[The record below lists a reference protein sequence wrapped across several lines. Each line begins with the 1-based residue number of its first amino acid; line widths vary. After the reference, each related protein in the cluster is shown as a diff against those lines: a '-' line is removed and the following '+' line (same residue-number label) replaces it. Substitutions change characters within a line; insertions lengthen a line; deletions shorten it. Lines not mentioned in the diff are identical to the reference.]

1 MASRDGEVG
10 SIDRRRF
17 VIGAVGA
24 VATAC
29 VVGALDGEVVA
40 ADSGRGRRGVPPPP
54 MPIPG
59 GQPVPV
65 TGIDTIHVWG
75 PGPTSITLPYSGGA
89 LQGLDFE
96 PSTITDF
103 RGSSA
108 LAYHVG
114 TARGNDGQQY
124 NLETDMRAFEGDYVV
139 DGEEHHGA
147 FALV

>member
-17 VIGAVGA
+17 VIGAAGA
-24 VATAC
+24 VAVAC
-29 VVGALDGEVVA
+29 VVGSLDGEVGA
-40 ADSGRGRRGVPPPP
+40 SGRARRGVPPPP
-54 MPIPG
+54 APIPG

-65 TGIDTIHVWG
+65 PGIDMIHVWG
-75 PGPTSITLPYSGGA
+75 PGPAGLELPYSKGI
-89 LQGLDFE
+89 LQGLEFE

-103 RGSSA
+103 NGSSA

-114 TARGNDGQQY
+114 TAVGSDGQMY

-139 DGEEHHGA
+139 DGEERHGA

>member
-24 VATAC
+24 VASAC
-29 VVGALDGEVVA
+29 VAGALEGEVVA
-40 ADSGRGRRGVPPPP
+40 AASSRAKRGVAPAPL
-54 MPIPG
+54 PIPG

-65 TGIDTIHVWG
+65 PGIDTIHVWG
-75 PGPTSITLPYSGGA
+75 PGPTTVTLPYSGGV
-89 LQGLDFE
+89 LQGLDYE

-114 TARGNDGQQY
+114 TARGSDGQTY

-139 DGEEHHGA
+139 DGEERHGA